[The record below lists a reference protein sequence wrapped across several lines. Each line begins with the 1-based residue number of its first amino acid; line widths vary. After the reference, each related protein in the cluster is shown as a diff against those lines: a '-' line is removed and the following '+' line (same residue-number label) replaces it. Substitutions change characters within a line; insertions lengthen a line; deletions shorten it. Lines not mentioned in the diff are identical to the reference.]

1 MSRRWFQ
8 QGERGSPLL
17 VRFILWLAL
26 NAGRGPARLLL
37 YPISGYFL
45 LTGRAARRAS
55 RDFLGRALGRPAGW
69 IDIWRHIHT
78 FAAVILD
85 RVFFLADR
93 TAGFDIRLHGL
104 EEVADDLERGG
115 CLLFGSHLGSFEA
128 LRALA
133 VRQRRFPLK
142 VLMYRDHNATVTGLL
157 EALNPAVAET
167 VIPLGRTDTLLQ
179 VRDALEGGC
188 LVGLLADRVAGSDK
202 TVRLPFLGR
211 PAAFPAGPMYL
222 ATTLQAP
229 VVLFFGIYRGGRR
242 YDIHFERFGTPAP
255 AARAEREAAV
265 REWTGRY
272 VERLEAYARHAPFNW
287 FNFYDFWEE
296 EHAG

>member
-26 NAGRGPARLLL
+26 HVGRAPARLLL

-55 RDFLGRALGRPAGW
+55 RRFLGRALGRPAGW
-69 IDIWRHIHT
+69 LDAWRHIHC

-93 TAGFDIRLHGL
+93 NGGFDVRLHGF

-128 LRALA
+128 LRTHA
-133 VRQRRFPLK
+133 VRRRFPLK

-157 EALNPAVAET
+157 DTLNPAVADT
-167 VIPLGRTDTLLQ
+167 VIPLGRADTLLQ
-179 VRDALEGGC
+179 VREALEEGC
-188 LVGLLADRVAGSDK
+188 LVGLLADRVAESDK
-202 TVRLPFLGR
+202 TVHLPFLGR
-211 PAAFPAGPMYL
+211 AAAFPTGPMYL
-222 ATTLQAP
+222 AATLQAP
-229 VVLFFGIYRGGRR
+229 VILFFGIYRGGRR
-242 YDIHFERFGTPAP
+242 YDIHFETLGSPGP
-255 AARAEREAAV
+255 VARPDREAAV

-272 VERLEAYARHAPFNW
+272 VARLEAYARDAPFNW
-287 FNFYDFWEE
+287 FNFYDFWDE